1 MAHGQSPRHSR
12 KRREASLPEAPAKT
26 RVQKIL
32 AAAGLASRRA
42 SEDLI
47 RTGRVAVNGRTVKLG
62 DSAVLGSD
70 IVTVDG
76 ERIRAEKPLY
86 WMLHKPTS
94 VVTTVSD
101 PHGRRTVMH
110 LLPVG
115 LGPIHPV
122 GRLDRDSSGL
132 LLLTN
137 DGDLTQRLLHPS
149 HQSEKEYQV
158 TIKGELDTDQIQKIQ
173 RGIYLEEGR
182 TAPAKLARLRVDPDS
197 GTTTFALTLTE
208 GRKRQIRRMLLSLG
222 RPVKKLVRIRMGP
235 LVLGR
240 LAPGK
245 ARPLRAAEVRALKA
259 YAAKLKPAPR
269 TRSRKRASGG
279 PSLTS
284 SEKRR

>member
-12 KRREASLPEAPAKT
+12 KKPEATPATVPHKT

-70 IVTVDG
+70 VVTVDG
-76 ERIRAEKPLY
+76 ERVRSEKPRY

-101 PHGRRTVMH
+101 PHGRKTVMH
-110 LLPVG
+110 LLPEGVG
-115 LGPIHPV
+115 SIHPV

-149 HQSEKEYQV
+149 HQSEKDYQV
-158 TIKGELDTDQIQKIQ
+158 TVKGELDADQIQKLQ

-182 TAPAKLARLRVDPDS
+182 TAPAKLTRLRVDPDS
-197 GTTTFALTLTE
+197 GTCTFVLTLTE
-208 GRKRQIRRMLLSLG
+208 GRKRQIRRMLLTLG
-222 RPVKKLVRIRMGP
+222 RPVKKLIRIRMGP

-259 YAAKLKPAPR
+259 YAVKLKPAPR
-269 TRSRKRASGG
+269 VRSRAGARRRASF
-279 PSLTS
+279 TS
-284 SEKRR
+284 NDKRG

>member
-1 MAHGQSPRHSR
+1 
-12 KRREASLPEAPAKT
+12 
-26 RVQKIL
+26 
-32 AAAGLASRRA
+32 
-42 SEDLI
+42 LI
-47 RTGRVAVNGRTVKLG
+47 RTGRVAVNGRTAKLG

-70 IVTVDG
+70 VVTVDG
-76 ERIRAEKPLY
+76 ERVRSEKPRY

-110 LLPVG
+110 LLPLGV
-115 LGPIHPV
+115 GPIHPV

-158 TIKGELDTDQIQKIQ
+158 TVKGELDSDQIQKIQ
-173 RGIYLEEGR
+173 RGIYLEDGR

-197 GTTTFALTLTE
+197 GTCTFVLTLTE
-208 GRKRQIRRMLLSLG
+208 GRKRQIRRMLFALG

-245 ARPLRAAEVRALKA
+245 ARPLRTAEVRALKA
-259 YAAKLKPAPR
+259 YAVKLKPAPR
-269 TRSRKRASGG
+269 VRNRAGAKRRASFK
-279 PSLTS
+279 SDA
-284 SEKRR
+284 KRG